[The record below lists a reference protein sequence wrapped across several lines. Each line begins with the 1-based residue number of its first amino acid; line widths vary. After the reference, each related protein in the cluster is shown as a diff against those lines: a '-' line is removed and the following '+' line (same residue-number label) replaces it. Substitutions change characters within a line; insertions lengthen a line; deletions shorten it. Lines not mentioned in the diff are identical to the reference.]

1 MKTKLTLSIEENIVE
16 AAKEAAR
23 ESGTSLSSVIENHL
37 KLLLQN
43 RKKKK
48 DTDKVS
54 PRVRKLRGVAKLDKS
69 KNYKELRADMLEDK
83 YGK

>member
-23 ESGTSLSSVIENHL
+23 ENGTSLSSVIENHL

-69 KNYKELRADMLEDK
+69 KSYKELRADMLEDK